1 MFCRSQCVSCFEE
14 LLLDSLVTYIFF
26 FQIVKKN
33 VIENLVPVVIS
44 AKHLF
49 EQKHSPLLRDML
61 CYLKE
66 LMQVQ
71 ATTPTHH
78 SQAWGF

>member
-1 MFCRSQCVSCFEE
+1 M
-14 LLLDSLVTYIFF
+14 
-26 FQIVKKN
+26 KKN

-71 ATTPTHH
+71 VTTPTTHNQ
-78 SQAWGF
+78 SSRGREGVFLKPNVLLSCILVS

>member
-1 MFCRSQCVSCFEE
+1 M
-14 LLLDSLVTYIFF
+14 
-26 FQIVKKN
+26 KKN

-71 ATTPTHH
+71 VTTPTTHIQSSGGGRRCF
-78 SQAWGF
+78 SQTPMFYLAVS

>member
-1 MFCRSQCVSCFEE
+1 M
-14 LLLDSLVTYIFF
+14 
-26 FQIVKKN
+26 KKN

-71 ATTPTHH
+71 VTTPTTHIQ
-78 SQAWGF
+78 SSGGGGGGGGGGGVFLKPQCFT